1 MTLVMGRFVRP
12 AALLLAG
19 LGMAPAAR
27 AAADYPQR
35 PVTLVVGYAAGGAT
49 DIVARLIAKS
59 LSDYLG
65 QAVVVENRTGANS
78 KIGAEV
84 VARAQPDG
92 YTLYIGSLAKT
103 ITRPLHSEER
113 RCGKERENTF

>member
-1 MTLVMGRFVRP
+1 MHSVMRRFVRP

-19 LGMAPAAR
+19 LGMAPATQ
-27 AAADYPQR
+27 AAANYPQR

-59 LSDYLG
+59 LSDSLG

-78 KIGAEV
+78 NIGAEV
-84 VARAQPDG
+84 VARAKPDG
-92 YTLYIGSLAKT
+92 YTLYIGSIEIGRA
-103 ITRPLHSEER
+103 HV
-113 RCGKERENTF
+113 